1 MRLDQAQRVFPRA
14 MTEWLVALLL
24 EAPGFGI
31 DTQNEES
38 SFLSMIGQETGG
50 LTVFQENLSYSADR
64 LVQVWPKR
72 FTMSPLPGTSIWAL
86 PRDAKAYA
94 QNPRALAEFVYGG
107 RMGNGKEGSGDGWK
121 YRGKGPPMLTGRN
134 NYTRAQNELGIP
146 LVTEPDLMLVP
157 KIGSRV
163 ACWFWKA
170 GGFDAVD
177 DDDDVRA
184 ETRMFQG
191 GEEGLAQRQRYFDAL
206 MQAQHG

>member
-14 MTEWLVALLL
+14 LTEWLVALLL
-24 EAPGFGI
+24 EAPSWGI
-31 DTQNEES
+31 DTPNEDS
-38 SFLSMIGQETGG
+38 SFLSMIAQETGG

-72 FTMSPLPGTSIWAL
+72 FTLNPLPGTNIWAL
-86 PRDAKAYA
+86 PRDARAYA

-107 RMGNGKEGSGDGWK
+107 RMGNGKEGCGDGWK

-157 KIGSRV
+157 AVGSRV

-177 DDDDVRA
+177 DDNDVRA

-206 MQAQHG
+206 MQAQRG

>member
-31 DTQNEES
+31 DTPNEES
-38 SFLSMIGQETGG
+38 SFLSMIAQETGG
-50 LTVFQENLSYSADR
+50 LTVFQEDLSYSADR

-72 FTMSPLPGTSIWAL
+72 FTLNPLPGTSIWAL

-94 QNPRALAEFVYGG
+94 HNPRALAEFVYGG

-121 YRGKGPPMLTGRN
+121 FRGKGPPMLTGRN

-146 LVTEPDLMLVP
+146 LLTEPDLMLVP
-157 KIGSRV
+157 AVGSRV

-170 GGFDAVD
+170 GGFDEVD
-177 DDDDVRA
+177 DDNDVRA
-184 ETRMFQG
+184 ETRMLQG

>member
-24 EAPGFGI
+24 EAPNFEI
-31 DTQNEES
+31 DTPNEES

-50 LTVFQENLSYSADR
+50 LTVFQENLSYSAER
-64 LVQVWPKR
+64 LVQVWPRR
-72 FTMSPLPGTSIWAL
+72 FTLNKLGGTLKTAL
-86 PRDAKAYA
+86 PRDAYEYA
-94 QNPRALAEFVYGG
+94 HNPHALAEFVYGG
-107 RMGNGKEGSGDGWK
+107 RMGNGPEGCGDGWK

-146 LVTEPDLMLVP
+146 LLAEPDLMLVP
-157 KIGSRV
+157 ETGSRV

-177 DDDDVRA
+177 DDNDVRA

-206 MQAQHG
+206 MQAQRG